1 MLESLCIEDNR
12 SLINFNNLI
21 DELKPLKNKIEYIS
35 NQSKQT
41 IFFESIDDLKL
52 KLNNLEV

>member
-12 SLINFNNLI
+12 CLMNFNNLI

-35 NQSKQT
+35 NLSKQT
-41 IFFESIDDLKL
+41 IFFESIEDLKI

>member
-21 DELKPLKNKIEYIS
+21 DELKPLKSKIEYIS